1 MNFVERYVWNRNS
14 WEEKLA
20 VCDSTV
26 NRRLKLGVTLI
37 ALHLLNPEGM
47 MQERHI
53 HCAPPPPPEG
63 GGGRKEEGGE
73 HRACCLSR
81 QRDTARERERER
93 DGGKRQWRRQAA
105 DSRHTLESEQTPTE
119 EKERKKTRWWGWGW
133 FLLTDEIRVLQ
144 FLAVWLA
151 GLDSSSESK
160 PMATATNTP
169 EAPAFCFNSILDYI
183 HK

>member
-81 QRDTARERERER
+81 QRDTAREREREM
-93 DGGKRQWRRQAA
+93 GGNDNGAAKRQIHGTRLKANKHRRK
-105 DSRHTLESEQTPTE
+105 R
-119 EKERKKTRWWGWGW
+119 KRERKHDDEDEAGFCWLTRLECCS
-133 FLLTDEIRVLQ
+133 FLQCD
-144 FLAVWLA
+144 WLV
-151 GLDSSSESK
+151 
-160 PMATATNTP
+160 
-169 EAPAFCFNSILDYI
+169 
-183 HK
+183 